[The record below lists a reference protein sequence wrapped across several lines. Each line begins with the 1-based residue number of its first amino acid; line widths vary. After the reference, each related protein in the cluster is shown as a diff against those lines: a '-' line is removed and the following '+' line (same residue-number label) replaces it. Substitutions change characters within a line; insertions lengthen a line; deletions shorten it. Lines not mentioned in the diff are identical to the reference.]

1 MIAVICAMKE
11 ERDALLKMM
20 KDVKTVKGK
29 KLLYHDEAL
38 DNEYYLGTL
47 ANKEIVVSRCGVGQ
61 LYAALSTASLI
72 EKYKPE
78 LIINLGCAGSL
89 KENVHIGDVVIADK
103 TAAWRFDVPGWK
115 RSFDSLYTSFG
126 CSDEVVSIAKKI
138 SDPTMHIGGIVSAD
152 EFIRTKTQLKVIKR
166 HYPDALCGEM
176 EGAAVAGVCY
186 AYHTPVSIIRSISD
200 ETLVQGNYK
209 HFEFHLEAVCE
220 KAARLCKEIIKR
232 YK

>member
-1 MIAVICAMKE
+1 MSDTLKEKGYVRDSWHDAICAREKSFPTGLQFE
-11 ERDALLKMM
+11 KIGIAIPHVDPENI
-20 KDVKTVKGK
+20 VKP
-29 KLLYHDEAL
+29 YIA
-38 DNEYYLGTL
+38 
-47 ANKEIVVSRCGVGQ
+47 I
-61 LYAALSTASLI
+61 I
-72 EKYKPE
+72 KPKAPIDFAPMADMVDHPVHTE

-166 HYPDALCGEM
+166 HYPEALCGEM

-200 ETLVQGNYK
+200 ATLVQGDYRNFDFNLAK
-209 HFEFHLEAVCE
+209 ACENAAVLTE
-220 KAARLCKEIIKR
+220 VLLRR
-232 YK
+232 

>member
-126 CSDEVVSIAKKI
+126 CSDEGVSIAKKI

-166 HYPDALCGEM
+166 HYPEALCGEM

>member
-72 EKYKPE
+72 EKYKLE

-166 HYPDALCGEM
+166 HYPEALCGEM
-176 EGAAVAGVCY
+176 EGVAVAGVCY

>member
-138 SDPTMHIGGIVSAD
+138 SDPTI
-152 EFIRTKTQLKVIKR
+152 KVIKR
-166 HYPDALCGEM
+166 HYPEALCGEM